1 MVDKVKTFEKI
12 TKDLFKQLDLKVG
25 IEIKQNGDLVS
36 IQLDNDEPGILIG
49 YHGQTL
55 AALQL
60 IIALMA
66 FKKLGEWTKTL
77 VNIDDYRQ
85 KRQESLE
92 RMAEMVCQKVI
103 ASGESQDLPP
113 MPPLERRIIHLT
125 LAENDRIE
133 TVSEGEGKERHVV
146 VKLKS

>member
-1 MVDKVKTFEKI
+1 MADKVKTFEKI
-12 TKDLFKQLDLKVG
+12 VKDLFKQLDLKVG
-25 IEIKQNGDLVS
+25 VEIKQSEDLVS

-60 IIALMA
+60 IIALTA
-66 FKKLGEWTKTL
+66 FKKLGEWTKIL
-77 VNIDDYRQ
+77 VNVGDYRQ

-113 MPPLERRIIHLT
+113 MLPLERRIIHLV
-125 LAENDRIE
+125 LAGNDKIE